1 MFPQMSIIKNEVFI
15 SGAGTT
21 KKLHLGGEI
30 ASKKV
35 HY

>member
-1 MFPQMSIIKNEVFI
+1 MSSQRSIKNEAFI

-21 KKLHLGGEI
+21 KKFHLEGEI
-30 ASKKV
+30 SSKKV

>member
-1 MFPQMSIIKNEVFI
+1 MFPQMSIIKNEEII

-21 KKLHLGGEI
+21 KKVHLGGEI
-30 ASKKV
+30 SSKKV